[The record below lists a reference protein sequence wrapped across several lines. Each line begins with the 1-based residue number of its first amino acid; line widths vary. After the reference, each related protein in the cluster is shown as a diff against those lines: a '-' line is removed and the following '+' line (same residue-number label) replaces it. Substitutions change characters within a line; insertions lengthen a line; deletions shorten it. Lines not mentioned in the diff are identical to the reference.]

1 MTLVDL
7 LIKHEGIELKPY
19 KCSAGRYTIGIGRN
33 LQDCGITAQEALFLL
48 DNDIERVTKELEVLR
63 FTQYLN
69 EPRKIALLDMLFNI
83 GFPRFLKFKRM
94 IAALEEQDYDEAA
107 LQMLDS
113 KWATQVGNRA
123 IELSEMIRTGK
134 CII

>member
-1 MTLVDL
+1 MF
-7 LIKHEGIELKPY
+7 
-19 KCSAGRYTIGIGRN
+19 CRRYTIGIGRN

-83 GFPRFLKFKRM
+83 GFPRFLKFKLM
-94 IAALEEQDYDEAA
+94 IAALEEQDYEEAA

-113 KWATQVGNRA
+113 KWATQVGSRA
-123 IELSEMIRTGK
+123 IELSEMISTGK